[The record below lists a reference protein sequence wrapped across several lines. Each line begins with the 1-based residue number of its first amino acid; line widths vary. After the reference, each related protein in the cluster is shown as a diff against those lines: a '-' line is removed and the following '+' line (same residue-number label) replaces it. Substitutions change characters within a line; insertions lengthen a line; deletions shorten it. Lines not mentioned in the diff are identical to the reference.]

1 MKTHTRSSA
10 HLMSKSLN
18 KELNPQF
25 MSWRFSKKKKI
36 EVKQAI
42 PLRCAQVPRFC
53 KLFLTSTAAD
63 MFGDTKYTFG
73 TKLY

>member
-25 MSWRFSKKKKI
+25 MSWRFSKKKNW
-36 EVKQAI
+36 
-42 PLRCAQVPRFC
+42 
-53 KLFLTSTAAD
+53 S
-63 MFGDTKYTFG
+63 
-73 TKLY
+73 